1 VDQVT
6 RSTAALSAI
15 AVVVVVVANSYA
27 VSGFSR
33 TQTSVVSGFSRTV
46 ISPSQQRTIWDGV
59 YTAEQATRGE
69 KVYADRC
76 ARCHGDGLQGVEAAP
91 ALTGPTFY
99 STWEGETLGAL
110 FERMRSS
117 MPQDSPGSL
126 SRAQNAD
133 MLAYMLRVGGYPAGQ
148 SVLDGQAGALAQTTV
163 LMYRP

>member
-1 VDQVT
+1 MNQMKM
-6 RSTAALSAI
+6 SAAALSALAI
-15 AVVVVVVANSYA
+15 AVVADSYV

-46 ISPSQQRTIWDGV
+46 IGTSQQRTIWDGI
-59 YTAEQATRGE
+59 YTEQQATRGG

-76 ARCHGDGLQGVEAAP
+76 ARCHGDLLQGVEAAP
-91 ALTGPTFY
+91 ALAGPTFY
-99 STWEGETLGAL
+99 STWEGEALGAL

-133 MLAYMLRVGGYPAGQ
+133 ILAYMLRVGGYPAGQ
-148 SVLDGQAGALAQTTV
+148 SALDGQAGALAQTRV